1 MVLNR
6 SVVKHIAKNK
16 KITEGGAA
24 AGNDAALL
32 DIREDAHLTV
42 AEGYCDSAELPKDN
56 DIVAVVPNQRGAY
69 SGNAGN
75 NGIVTGLSSLEMAY
89 IRACNNI
96 YTAGGK
102 PQFISVRLTL
112 GTKVKE
118 GVVRKMMNDLTE
130 LTAACGIF
138 IIGGDTKISEAM
150 QPEEYTASV
159 TAFSCI
165 KNKTSG
171 GVENGSIFSKN
182 RCGEKIVPGDR
193 LIVAGYA
200 GLYGAAVLRER
211 HKEELKDMLPE
222 SYLDKI
228 RINDKS
234 VLSIE
239 KAAEAAYRSGAKRVH
254 DASFG
259 GIYAAIY
266 QIAEA
271 AGLGARVKHECIP
284 IKQETIELSERL
296 GINPYLL
303 CSTGAL
309 VIAASPDRTDS
320 VVNSIK
326 AHTGLLAYDAG
337 EFTREKLKCIVSDIY
352 LINRKLDMPDGD
364 EMFK

>member
-1 MVLNR
+1 MNTGSISEMVLNR

-32 DIREDAHLTV
+32 DIREDAHLTI

-56 DIVAVVPNQRGAY
+56 DVV
-69 SGNAGN
+69 S
-75 NGIVTGLSSLEMAY
+75 GLSCLEMAY
-89 IRACNNI
+89 IRACNNL
-96 YTAGGK
+96 YAAGGK
-102 PQFISVRLTL
+102 PNFISVRLTL

-130 LTAACGIF
+130 LTSSQGIF

-150 QPEEYTASV
+150 KEDKYTAAV
-159 TAFSCI
+159 TAFSNTGNPC
-165 KNKTSG
+165 SA
-171 GVENGSIFSKN
+171 
-182 RCGEKIVPGDR
+182 KILPGDR
-193 LIVAGYA
+193 LIVAGDA

-211 HKEELKDMLPE
+211 HKETLKDKLPA

-228 RINDKS
+228 KINDRS

-239 KAAEAAYRSGAKRVH
+239 KAAEAAYKGGAKKVH

-284 IKQETIELSERL
+284 IKQETIEICERL
-296 GINPYLL
+296 GLNPYLL

-309 VIAASPDRTDS
+309 VAAASPENAES
-320 VVNSIK
+320 VVNSIR
-326 AHTGLLAYDAG
+326 ANTELAVYDAG
-337 EFTREKLKCIVSDIY
+337 EFTKEKLKCIVSDIFP
-352 LINRKLDMPDGD
+352 INRKLDMPDGD
-364 EMFK
+364 EIFGD

>member
-1 MVLNR
+1 MNTGSISEMVLNR

-16 KITEGGAA
+16 KITDGGAA
-24 AGNDAALL
+24 AGYDAALL
-32 DIREDAHLTV
+32 DIREDVGLLV
-42 AEGYCDSAELPKDN
+42 GEGYSDSAELPKDN
-56 DIVAVVPNQRGAY
+56 DIVAVVPNQRGAD

-75 NGIVTGLSSLEMAY
+75 NSIVTGLSCLEMAY

-96 YTAGGK
+96 YAAGGK

-130 LTAACGIF
+130 LTAARGIF

-159 TAFSCI
+159 TAFSCTDH
-165 KNKTSG
+165 KRST
-171 GVENGSIFSKN
+171 
-182 RCGEKIVPGDR
+182 EKIVPGDR

-211 HKEELKDMLPE
+211 HKEELKDRLPE
-222 SYLDKI
+222 SYLDRI

-234 VLSIE
+234 VLTIE
-239 KAAEAAYRSGAKRVH
+239 KAAEAAFKAGAKRVH

-266 QIAEA
+266 QIAQSE
-271 AGLGARVKHECIP
+271 GLGARVKHECIP
-284 IKQETIELSERL
+284 IKQETIEITERL
-296 GINPYLL
+296 GLNPYLL

-309 VIAASPDRTDS
+309 VIAVSPDRTDS

-337 EFTREKLKCIVSDIY
+337 EFIREKLKCIVSDIY